1 MGLFSFLNKN
11 KQETADEDSGYVSR
25 DDDESARARSKR
37 ASSAGEPAAK
47 RGKTARAAAD
57 DPVLPEKKRA
67 RRRLVGAI
75 ALALAVAI
83 GLPMVLD
90 SEPKPL
96 ASDIDIRIPSK
107 DKAVAQVQPR
117 AEVRP
122 PAPVAAA
129 DSLDKREEIVDVPK
143 TTGAPVPL
151 VTVPREVAEVR
162 TPAVKPDTKPA
173 KPEVKPLKPAEKPA
187 DKVADK
193 PAAKPVKPEPKPEPK
208 PVAKPDAERAL
219 AILEDKEVPAPA
231 AQKYIVQVA
240 ALASQEKATELQ
252 TRLKDAGIPA
262 FTQKGS
268 GDLVRVRVGPFSK
281 DEGEKVRAKLG
292 KLGLSGSLVP
302 N

>member
-1 MGLFSFLNKN
+1 MGLFSFLSKN
-11 KQETADEDSGYVSR
+11 KQETAGEDSGYVSR
-25 DDDESARARSKR
+25 DEDESARARSKR
-37 ASSAGEPAAK
+37 ASSAGEPAAR
-47 RGKTARAAAD
+47 RGKAARAAAD

-83 GLPMVLD
+83 GLPMILD

-107 DKAVAQVQPR
+107 DKAVAQVQPAR
-117 AEVRP
+117 TEAR

-129 DSLDKREEIVDVPK
+129 DTLDKREEIVDVPK
-143 TTGAPVPL
+143 TSAAPVPL
-151 VTVPREVAEVR
+151 VTVPREVAEVKPV
-162 TPAVKPDTKPA
+162 TVKPAVKPDS
-173 KPEVKPLKPAEKPA
+173 KPELKPLAKPAE
-187 DKVADK
+187 KVADK
-193 PAAKPVKPEPKPEPK
+193 PAVKPVKPEVK
-208 PVAKPDAERAL
+208 PVLKPDAERAL
-219 AILEDKEVPAPA
+219 AILEDKEVPAA
-231 AQKYIVQVA
+231 APQKYIVQVA

-252 TRLKDAGIPA
+252 TRLKDAGIAA